1 MRNGKNNYWRRLLVM
16 GGLLLAL
23 GACNST
29 DPPLGVEQPESQAAT
44 PPDSGQVTAQTQ
56 EPTQPQTA
64 SIAPADLIATVYF
77 APVVGAPVTNVTALS
92 RRLSS
97 AAPLSGIK
105 LEPSSS
111 ITINHEIRGYFSALS
126 ESGTITVI
134 HVWDVFTP
142 QGQRVHRI
150 QGEEKIVGAASD
162 PWAAVPAATMEK
174 IADTV
179 LSQYAS
185 WRGAAQG

>member
-1 MRNGKNNYWRRLLVM
+1 MRIGTNNYWRLLVA
-16 GGLLLAL
+16 GGLLLVMS
-23 GACNST
+23 ACNST
-29 DPPLGVEQPESQAAT
+29 DPTLGVEQPETQAAT
-44 PPDSGQVTAQTQ
+44 TPEPGQATAETQ
-56 EPTQPQTA
+56 EQTQTA
-64 SIAPADLIATVYF
+64 SIAPANLVANVYF
-77 APVVGAPVTNVTALS
+77 APVVGAPVNNVTALS

-97 AAPLSGIK
+97 AAPLNGIK
-105 LEPSSS
+105 LESSAS

-126 ESGTITVI
+126 ESGSITVI

-179 LSQYAS
+179 LSQYVS
-185 WRGAAQG
+185 WRGTSQG